1 MSHKGLEN
9 FNGHFTSVRLYVSLS
24 VSSDDKE
31 GKHLIIMNF
40 VAHMCIYNVKR
51 VFFNLTSF
59 LPALQVN
66 RSKKWSKITLNTKT
80 LSPVIIYQH
89 EDSIIIM
96 VGTSINSVSLE
107 ESFKSW
113 IISPVS
119 GINCQKV
126 AEND

>member
-1 MSHKGLEN
+1 MVQNNPEHK
-9 FNGHFTSVRLYVSLS
+9 
-24 VSSDDKE
+24 
-31 GKHLIIMNF
+31 
-40 VAHMCIYNVKR
+40 
-51 VFFNLTSF
+51 NL
-59 LPALQVN
+59 V
-66 RSKKWSKITLNTKT
+66 
-80 LSPVIIYQH
+80 SPVIIYQH

-96 VGTSINSVSLE
+96 VGTNINSVSLE

>member
-1 MSHKGLEN
+1 MVQNNPEHKN
-9 FNGHFTSVRLYVSLS
+9 
-24 VSSDDKE
+24 
-31 GKHLIIMNF
+31 
-40 VAHMCIYNVKR
+40 R
-51 VFFNLTSF
+51 V
-59 LPALQVN
+59 
-66 RSKKWSKITLNTKT
+66 
-80 LSPVIIYQH
+80 SPVIIYQH

-96 VGTSINSVSLE
+96 VGTNINSVSLE

>member
-31 GKHLIIMNF
+31 AKHLIIMNF